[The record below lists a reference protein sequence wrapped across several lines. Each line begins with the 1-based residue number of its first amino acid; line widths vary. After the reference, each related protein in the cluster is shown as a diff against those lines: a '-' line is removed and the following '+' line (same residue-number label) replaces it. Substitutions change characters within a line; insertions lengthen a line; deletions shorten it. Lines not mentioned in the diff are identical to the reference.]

1 MLVLLLWLGLALA
14 QETEVDPVALA
25 TTLAR
30 DGHLDRAA
38 IALADVDPT
47 TLEPAGQRQVYRL
60 LGLIAWEQGDA
71 ARAVEQYR
79 AALAAPPSVGE
90 ARSGPRGEA
99 ARSLAEEEAR
109 QAAVTR
115 LHLAQ
120 ALLALPEPAAD
131 EAIAALVASG
141 LRDRAGWWLLSA
153 RAQELR
159 GEPGAAFGLLTEG
172 AAVFPEDTAFLK
184 AQVFVLIELQL
195 YAEAVARGVVWMER
209 EGARPEAFLAIAEGL
224 RRGASGD
231 PASLQLRRAQ
241 EILELGRLHFPESP
255 ELRRLHARVLLE
267 RGQPLSAAM
276 LLHEASYSEPDR
288 ALEAAEAYRRAGRLD
303 RALLMNGQVVDSTE
317 KTRQRMGI
325 LLEMGAFERVLALE
339 ARLSRLGLL
348 REDRIA
354 YGLAYAQARTGEHEA
369 AERSLARIQ
378 DPAVFEAA
386 SALRLWL
393 ARCETDGGCL

>member
-1 MLVLLLWLGLALA
+1 M
-14 QETEVDPVALA
+14 
-25 TTLAR
+25 AR

-38 IALADVDPT
+38 IALADVDPA

-79 AALAAPPSVGE
+79 AALAVPTSAPS
-90 ARSGPRGEA
+90 ARSGAKAEA
-99 ARSLAEEEAR
+99 ERLLAEEEAR
-109 QAAVTR
+109 QAALTR

-131 EAIAALVASG
+131 EALAALAASG
-141 LRDRAGWWLLSA
+141 LRERAGWWLLGA

-159 GEPGAAFGLLTEG
+159 GQPGVAFELLVEG
-172 AAVFPEDTAFLK
+172 AALFPDDPAFLK

-195 YAEAVARGVVWMER
+195 YAEAVARGALWMER
-209 EGARPEAFLAIAEGL
+209 EGARPEAFLTIAEGL

-231 PASLQLRRAQ
+231 PASLQLLRAQ
-241 EILELGRLHFPESP
+241 EILELGRLHFPQSS

-276 LLHEASYSEPDR
+276 LLHEASYTVPDR

-303 RALLMNGQVVDSTE
+303 RALLMNGQVADSAE

-325 LLEMGAFERVLALE
+325 LLEMGAFERVLALG
-339 ARLSRLGLL
+339 ARLGRLGLL

-369 AERSLARIQ
+369 AERSLAGIQ

-393 ARCETDGGCL
+393 ARCEADGGCL